1 MEEKLR
7 KSGIDIIGDIPWG
20 THFCQFYQ
28 TKEDL
33 MDVLIPY
40 FKAGLENNEFCMWVT
55 SQPLDAENA
64 KEALRRAVPDID
76 IYLEKGQIE
85 IIPYTHWYVKEGIFD
100 SERVLNGWVEKHN
113 QALTNGYD
121 GLRLTGNTFWLEK
134 KDWNDFVDYEEEVD
148 NVLGNYRM
156 IALCTYCLD
165 RCNATEIIDVV
176 NNHQFALIKRDGKWE
191 QIESSKRKKAE
202 EAALQAAKDW
212 EYTFDAVPDLIA
224 IIDDKYRVVRANRAM
239 AARLGVTPEECV
251 GLTCY
256 SVVHGTNEPT
266 SFCPHRQLLKDGLE
280 HTTEVYEDCL
290 GGYSLVSVSPLHD
303 SDGKLVGSV
312 HVARDINERKQEEHR
327 IRRYNRVLEGINR
340 IFGNVLRA
348 ETEGELGNTCLSVA
362 LEVTGSQ
369 IGFVGEVG
377 ADGLLHDIAIS
388 DMGWEQCLMHEKT
401 GHCRPPGNFVLHGL
415 YGRVINNEKGFFT
428 NNPPSH
434 PDSIG
439 LPQDHPP
446 LTSFLGVPLVQE
458 GKTVG
463 LIAVA
468 NHEGGY
474 SCEQQEDLEAIA
486 PAVMQA
492 LERKRAEQE
501 RARAEEALRE
511 SEARRKVAEA
521 VQAERERLNS
531 VLDILP
537 AYVILLSPDYH
548 VPFANRFFEERFGKS
563 EGRRCYEYLFQRTE
577 PCENCETYKVL
588 KKGAPHHWEWT
599 GPDNRNYDIY
609 DYLFKDFDG
618 STLIMEV
625 GIDITERKRTEA
637 ELKKHREHLEELV
650 REQTA
655 ELAESEKRF
664 RTLAEN
670 SPDVIARFDR
680 RNRHLYANP
689 AARAPYGWSPE
700 EIIGKTHAELGMD
713 PGKAEFWEENNK
725 KVFTTGKPE
734 TMEFEYILPQ
744 GKKYYFNTRIVP
756 EFVDGEVTSVL
767 AISRDITDIK
777 ASEAKLKEAR
787 DNLKKLVEKRTMK
800 LRKAYR
806 LLKESEK
813 GLAEAQK
820 MAHLGN
826 WDWNIVTG
834 ELYWSDEIYRIFG
847 RTPQEFNATYNAFL
861 SYIHPED
868 RGYVNNAVKEAF
880 NGKPYS
886 VDHRIILAHGE
897 ERIVHEQAEVI
908 FDEDNI
914 PIQMKGTVQDITE
927 RKKTEKALEVASKYN
942 RTLIEASVDPLVTI
956 GSDGKITDV
965 NHSTEIATGH
975 SRDEL
980 IGTDF
985 SDYFTKP
992 EKAREGYKHVFE
1004 KGLVRDYPLEIR
1016 HKDGHI
1022 IPVLYNASVYRDEAG
1037 EVIGVFA
1044 AAHDVTELKRAEE
1057 KIQIL
1062 ANTVESSDDAI
1073 ITMSLDGVIIS
1084 WNNGAEQVYG
1094 YSVEEIVGRNIS
1106 VLELDNRKGEIKQLI
1121 ERIEQGEGIRHYETL
1136 RLKKDSTI
1144 INVSITLSPVIDSS
1158 GKLVALSAIARD
1170 ITENRKSEEALR
1182 LSNIYNRSLIEASL
1196 DPLVTI
1202 GPDGKITDVNRA
1214 TEMVTGYS
1222 RDELIGTDFTNYFTD
1237 PEKAREGY
1245 KHVFQEGLVRDY
1257 ALEIR
1262 CRDGHITPVLYNA
1275 SVYRDES
1282 GEIIGIFAAAR
1293 DITERKK
1300 AEKMLELKLEEL
1312 ARSNA
1317 DLEQFAYVS
1326 SHDLQEPLRMI
1337 ASYLQLLQRKY
1348 QGELDDKAD
1357 KYIYFAVDG
1366 ASRMQN
1372 LINDLLEFS
1381 RVTTK
1386 AREFEPV
1393 NCEFVLNQVLS
1404 DLETPIKE
1412 SGVAIS
1418 YDPLPEIM
1426 ADDIQLTQVFQNLIS
1441 NAIKFCSKE
1450 KPKIYIS
1457 AEKESDQW
1465 LFSVQDNGIG
1475 IDPKYSERIFEVFKR
1490 LNKREEYPGTG
1501 IGLSICKKIVERHG
1515 GHIWVESELGN
1526 GSTFYFTLPIN
1537 PGESQNPTFN
1547 V

>member
-1 MEEKLR
+1 MR
-7 KSGIDIIGDIPWG
+7 TSGIDIIGDLPWG

-33 MDVLIPY
+33 TDVLVPY
-40 FKAGLENNEFCMWVT
+40 FRAGLENNEFCMWVT
-55 SQPLDAENA
+55 SQPLGVEEA
-64 KEALRRAVPDID
+64 KEALRKGIPDFDFYIQ
-76 IYLEKGQIE
+76 KGQIE
-85 IIPYTHWYVKEGIFD
+85 IIPYTHWYVKEGVFD
-100 SERVLNGWVEKHN
+100 SEIVLNGWVEKLN
-113 QALTNGYD
+113 NARANGYD
-121 GLRLTGNTFWLEK
+121 GLRLSGNTFWLEK
-134 KDWNDFVDYEEEVD
+134 EDWNDFVEYEKKID
-148 NVLGNYRM
+148 RVLGNYQM

-176 NNHQFALIKRDGKWE
+176 NNHQFALIKKDGKWE

-212 EYTFDAVPDLIA
+212 EYTFDAVLDLIA

-256 SVVHGTNEPT
+256 SVVHGTNEPP

-280 HTTEVYEDCL
+280 HSTEICEDCL
-290 GGYSLVSVSPLHD
+290 GGYFLVSVSPLHD
-303 SDGKLVGSV
+303 SKGNLIGSV
-312 HVARDINERKQEEHR
+312 HVARDINERKQTEEKL
-327 IRRYNRVLEGINR
+327 IRRENE
-340 IFGNVLRA
+340 FRA
-348 ETEGELGNTCLSVA
+348 
-362 LEVTGSQ
+362 
-369 IGFVGEVG
+369 
-377 ADGLLHDIAIS
+377 
-388 DMGWEQCLMHEKT
+388 
-401 GHCRPPGNFVLHGL
+401 
-415 YGRVINNEKGFFT
+415 
-428 NNPPSH
+428 
-434 PDSIG
+434 
-439 LPQDHPP
+439 
-446 LTSFLGVPLVQE
+446 
-458 GKTVG
+458 
-463 LIAVA
+463 
-468 NHEGGY
+468 
-474 SCEQQEDLEAIA
+474 
-486 PAVMQA
+486 
-492 LERKRAEQE
+492 
-501 RARAEEALRE
+501 
-511 SEARRKVAEA
+511 
-521 VQAERERLNS
+521 
-531 VLDILP
+531 
-537 AYVILLSPDYH
+537 
-548 VPFANRFFEERFGKS
+548 
-563 EGRRCYEYLFQRTE
+563 
-577 PCENCETYKVL
+577 
-588 KKGAPHHWEWT
+588 
-599 GPDNRNYDIY
+599 
-609 DYLFKDFDG
+609 
-618 STLIMEV
+618 
-625 GIDITERKRTEA
+625 
-637 ELKKHREHLEELV
+637 
-650 REQTA
+650 
-655 ELAESEKRF
+655 
-664 RTLAEN
+664 LAEN

-680 RNRHLYANP
+680 QNHHLYVNP
-689 AARAPYGWSPE
+689 AAAEPYGHPQE
-700 EIIGKTHAELGMD
+700 EIIGKTHSELGMD
-713 PGKAEFWEENNK
+713 PEKVKFWEK
-725 KVFTTGKPE
+725 HHQKVFATGKPE
-734 TMEFEYILPQ
+734 TMEFRYISPQ
-744 GKKYYFNTRIVP
+744 GKEHYFNTRIVP

-777 ASEAKLKEAR
+777 TVEAKLKEAR
-787 DNLKKLVEKRTMK
+787 DNLKKLLEKRTMK

-826 WDWNIVTG
+826 WDWNIVTNG
-834 ELYWSDEIYRIFG
+834 LYWSDEIYRIFG
-847 RTPQEFNATYNAFL
+847 RTPQEFDATYNAFL
-861 SYIHPED
+861 SYIHPDD
-868 RGYVNNAVKEAF
+868 RECVDNAVKEAL
-880 NGKPYS
+880 NGKTYS
-886 VDHRIILAHGE
+886 VDHRIILADGE

-927 RKKTEKALEVASKYN
+927 RKKTEKALEVVSKYN

-985 SDYFTKP
+985 SDYFTNP
-992 EKAREGYKHVFE
+992 EKAREGYKRVFE

-1022 IPVLYNASVYRDEAG
+1022 TPVLYNASVYRDEAG

-1044 AAHDVTELKRAEE
+1044 AARDITELKRAEE

-1062 ANTVESSDDAI
+1062 ANAVESSDDAI
-1073 ITMSLDGVIIS
+1073 ITMSLDGIIIS

-1094 YSVEEIVGRNIS
+1094 YSVEEMLGRNIS
-1106 VLELDNRKGEIKQLI
+1106 ILELNNHKGEIKQLI
-1121 ERIEQGEGIRHYETL
+1121 ERIKQGEGIRHYETL

-1144 INVSITLSPVIDSS
+1144 INVSITLSPVFDSS
-1158 GKLVALSAIARD
+1158 GKLAALSAIARD
-1170 ITENRKSEEALR
+1170 ITESRKSEEALR

-1202 GPDGKITDVNRA
+1202 GPDGKITDVNEA
-1214 TEMVTGYS
+1214 TELVTGYL
-1222 RDELIGTDFTNYFTD
+1222 RDELIGTDFTDYFID

-1257 ALEIR
+1257 ALEIQ

-1293 DITERKK
+1293 DITELKK
-1300 AEKMLELKLEEL
+1300 AERMLELKLEEL

-1386 AREFEPV
+1386 AREFELTD
-1393 NCEFVLNQVLS
+1393 CEFVLNQVLS
-1404 DLETPIKE
+1404 DLEAPIKE
-1412 SGVAIS
+1412 SRVAIS

-1426 ADDIQLTQVFQNLIS
+1426 ADYIQVTQVFQNLIS

-1450 KPKIYIS
+1450 APKIHVS
-1457 AEKESDQW
+1457 AVKESSQW

-1515 GHIWVESELGN
+1515 GYIWVESELGK

-1537 PGESQNPTFN
+1537 FKESHNLTLN
-1547 V
+1547 T